1 MHRQQAGWTG
11 IRAKGGRF
19 AMRRRL
25 ASAIAIAASIAAVI
39 IATRSDAA
47 DRPRAVIELFTS
59 QGCSSCPPADALLG
73 ELAQDPRIVA
83 LTLPVDYWDYLGWK
97 DTLAS
102 HAYTERQRGYAD
114 ARGDRKVYT
123 PQVVVNGLAHAV
135 GSDRSAIEQAIVRT
149 NGGAKSL
156 TIEAGLERAGDG
168 VALSVAPGQ
177 APSEGADVLLAWVD
191 SIKWVR
197 IERGENTGREIAYH
211 NVVRRLS
218 SVGRWTG
225 AALRLELPDILLTPG
240 QRLAV
245 IVQAGVQGRPGAIL
259 AAAMRDLGLPANVAA
274 GGRR

>member
-1 MHRQQAGWTG
+1 
-11 IRAKGGRF
+11 
-19 AMRRRL
+19 MRRRL
-25 ASAIAIAASIAAVI
+25 AGAIAIAAGIAAVMMT
-39 IATRSDAA
+39 ARSDAA
-47 DRPRAVIELFTS
+47 ERPRAVIELFTS
-59 QGCSSCPPADALLG
+59 QGCSSCPPADALLS
-73 ELAQDPRIVA
+73 ELAQDSRLVA

-102 HAYTERQRGYAD
+102 PAFTERQRAYAD
-114 ARGDRKVYT
+114 ARRDRKVYT

-135 GSDRSAIEQAIVRT
+135 GSDRSAIELAIVRAST
-149 NGGAKSL
+149 GSRSL
-156 TIEAGLERAGDG
+156 TTEAGLERAGDG
-168 VALSVAPGQ
+168 VTVSVAPGQ

-191 SIKWVR
+191 PINWVR
-197 IERGENTGREIAYH
+197 IQRGENTGREIAYH

-245 IVQAGVQGRPGAIL
+245 IVQAGAQGRLGPIL
-259 AAAMRDLGLPANVAA
+259 AAAMRDLDPPASVAA